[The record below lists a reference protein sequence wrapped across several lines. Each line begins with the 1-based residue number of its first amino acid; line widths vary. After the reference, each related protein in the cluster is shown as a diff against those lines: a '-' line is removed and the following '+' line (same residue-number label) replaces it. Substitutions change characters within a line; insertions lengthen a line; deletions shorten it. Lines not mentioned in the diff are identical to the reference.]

1 MAGQDGRQTFD
12 LKRDLLEN
20 ARSYSFFQAIGL
32 LRLLTGQ
39 NQAGMDRTLFE
50 EKVRVRSLLSMSF
63 PGTDIDSIEEESHG
77 DSSRFVIT
85 ANFLGLYGAASPLP
99 THYTEDLLDEASDD
113 RTVTRDFLD
122 ILGDPF
128 YRLFYQVWSRN
139 RWFVKLFGENDP
151 DYYERLF
158 CLLGLGLP
166 ELRQNLPRPR
176 RFLRY
181 IGLFAQFPRS
191 AEGLRSVLSDIV
203 DESFVEVVPNVL
215 RKVEI
220 NQEQRCFLGRQGHR
234 LGLDCYLGQEIDD
247 RMGKIRVCLG
257 PLDSAKFESLLPGR
271 PLYWE
276 VVEAVRLFL
285 IEPLEC
291 ELRLILNKEEARTT
305 TLGDRK
311 WSGLGYNTWVFS
323 GEELTGEAMLSF
335 CLPEQIT
342 DGGGDYHDQCR
353 Y

>member
-20 ARSYSFFQAIGL
+20 PRAYSFFQAIGL

-39 NQAGMDRTLFE
+39 DRAGMDRHLFE
-50 EKVRVRSLLSMSF
+50 DRVRVRSQLSLNF
-63 PGTDIDSIEEESHG
+63 PGTDIDSIEEVPHG
-77 DSSRFVIT
+77 ESSRFVIT

-99 THYTEDLLDEASDD
+99 THYTEELLDEASED
-113 RTVTRDFLD
+113 RNVTRDFLD

-128 YRLFYQVWSRN
+128 YRLFYQTWSRN

-158 CLLGLGLP
+158 CLLGVGLP
-166 ELRQNLPRPR
+166 ELRQKLPRAR

-181 IGLFAQFPRS
+181 IGLFTQFPRS
-191 AEGLRSVLSDIV
+191 SEGLRALLSDIV
-203 DESFVEVVPNVL
+203 NTPWVEIVPNVL

-220 NQEQRCFLGRQGHR
+220 NQEQRCWLGRQGHR

-247 RMGKIRVCLG
+247 RMGRIRICLG

-271 PLYWE
+271 PLHRE

-291 ELRLILNKEEARTT
+291 ELQLILDREEARTT
-305 TLGDRK
+305 TLGQGK
-311 WSGLGYNTWVFS
+311 WSGLGHDTWVFS
-323 GEELTGEAMLSF
+323 GDQLAGEATVGFS
-335 CLPEQIT
+335 LPEKIT
-342 DGGGDYHDQCR
+342 DGGGD
-353 Y
+353 